1 MFIIHKSKLSL
12 TKKFQIVIVA
22 VESPVR
28 IATAKAVDVLAA
40 KNRSELPKQLNDFI
54 FLQYE

>member
-1 MFIIHKSKLSL
+1 MFIIHKSNLSL

-40 KNRSELPKQLNDFI
+40 KNRSELPKQPNDFI
-54 FLQYE
+54 FLI